1 MTINKVLIAVDN
13 SKHAEHAARFGLE
26 LARTYKAGVGLVSIV
41 EPIIYPASGADTM
54 TGIPMESS
62 AIDEGAI
69 LKIQTE
75 SAENMMHQ
83 TIKKFGVGLEVTF
96 FTEYGLTA
104 DSILKCAN
112 EYNADLIVV
121 GTHNRTGLDR
131 FFMGS
136 VAEHVVRHSRVPVLV
151 VPMKEDIED

>member
-1 MTINKVLIAVDN
+1 MNINKVLIAVDN
-13 SKHAEHAARFGLE
+13 SKHAEHAAGFGLD
-26 LARTYKAGVGLVSIV
+26 LARTYKAGVGIVSIV
-41 EPIIYPASGADTM
+41 EPIIYPSSGADTI
-54 TGIPMESS
+54 TGMPIESAS
-62 AIDEGAI
+62 VNEGEM

-83 TIKKFGVGLEVTF
+83 VIKKHGEGLEVTY

-104 DSILKCAN
+104 DSIMKCAS

-131 FFMGS
+131 LFMGS
-136 VAEHVVRHSRVPVLV
+136 VAEHVVRHSHVPVLV
-151 VPMKEDIED
+151 IPMKEES